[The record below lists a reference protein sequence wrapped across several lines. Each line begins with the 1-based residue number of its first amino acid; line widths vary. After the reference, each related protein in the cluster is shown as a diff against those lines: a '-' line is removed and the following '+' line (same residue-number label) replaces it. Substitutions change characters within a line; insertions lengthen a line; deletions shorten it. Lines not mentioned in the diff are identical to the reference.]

1 MLTPKKPKNKAVI
14 PSEVRFNNSL
24 LPGEK
29 VLYGEI
35 NALCGRLGHC
45 WPRNRY
51 FAQLYGKSTKTI
63 SRWLKKL
70 EQFGLIKMTVNR
82 EMYDRREI
90 HLLSPYKPSV
100 GGGQD
105 TGEAGVVHSCPENA
119 ATLLIGK
126 KNDRINDE
134 NKYSSRPHQN
144 QNLNFF
150 LNGAA
155 PTLEQVRECM
165 ESLPTAKTAGLKLEV
180 EAEKFH
186 LNYSANGWMMGSAKM
201 QNLPAATEKWLQRAR
216 IFNQKNNFNHGTNF
230 KANAKKQPNQHLHTQ
245 PYEGTAF

>member
-1 MLTPKKPKNKAVI
+1 MLTVSKPKNKAVI

-70 EQFGLIKMTVNR
+70 EQFGLIKMTINR
-82 EMYDRREI
+82 EMFDRREI

-105 TGEAGVVHSCPENA
+105 IGEAGVGHSCPENA

-126 KNDRINDE
+126 KNDRMNDE
-134 NKYSSRPHQN
+134 REYSSRPLEQ
-144 QNLNFF
+144 QNLSF
-150 LNGAA
+150 LSNGAA
-155 PTLEQVRECM
+155 PTFEQVRGCM
-165 ESLPTAKTAGLKLEV
+165 ENLPAAKVAGLNLSS
-180 EAEKFH
+180 EALKFFTH
-186 LNYSANGWMMGSAKM
+186 YNANGWMMGSAKM
-201 QNLPAATEKWLQRAR
+201 QNLPAATEKWLANVPKFKTTNGLRNESDNR
-216 IFNQKNNFNHGTNF
+216 NSSKKNSNEYLYSKKYEDANF
-230 KANAKKQPNQHLHTQ
+230 
-245 PYEGTAF
+245 